1 MRLTRTTGALVSAT
15 ALTLAGLAM
24 PATASAQTGITV
36 GEPGSAQYQAPTASM
51 EDPQQLCGTVYV
63 GEYDS
68 ALRPAPL
75 PDEAKAIA
83 GLPVQV
89 VDPDGN
95 VAHTVTTNAH
105 GGYCIDD
112 TLVFD
117 SNEDGTLD
125 RHLSVDQAAIA
136 AYNAQPGV
144 DTLTLTKVSWDQDFI
159 AEVAEDSMAM
169 FSYLDTVTYKLHN
182 ANIAFSETPAPP
194 EPMGSTESASLQFL
208 NLPEILRGMLHGGAM
223 GS

>member
-15 ALTLAGLAM
+15 ALGLAGLAA
-24 PATASAQTGITV
+24 PATAAAQTAITV
-36 GEPGSAQYQAPTASM
+36 GAPGSAQYQAPTAAM

-63 GEYDS
+63 GEYDT

-89 VDPDGN
+89 VDPDGS

-112 TLVFD
+112 TFVFD

-125 RHLSVDQAAIA
+125 RHLSVDQAAID

-159 AEVAEDSMAM
+159 AQLAEDSMAM

-194 EPMGSTESASLQFL
+194 EPTGSVESASLQFL